1 MDSVVVMKN
10 KESLHTRTGKKVL
23 MCSAGMDSYI
33 INYLEKPDVL
43 VFVDNN
49 SNYSKIE
56 RAYLEDMKLDNLVI
70 VDNFIDHSTIEL
82 DNMIIPGRN
91 LNFAMIGAHYGEHI
105 ILGATAGDRST
116 DKDHTFSRLTSELL
130 SHIYAESHWCTKGK
144 IHIDLAYKNWTKQD
158 LVTKFVEE
166 KIKEGLDAESAVR
179 SLVEE
184 SFSCYH
190 PNEFGQCNR
199 CKPDTRKYLSI
210 LGATG
215 IDISKYYERGNKPS
229 EFFTDDVIEE
239 WISSL
244 ENDLSRGRESVET
257 VEVLKKLK
265 KQ

>member
-1 MDSVVVMKN
+1 MIN
-10 KESLHTRTGKKVL
+10 KKDLHTRTGKKVL

-56 RAYLEDMKLDNLVI
+56 RFYLESMKLDNLVI
-70 VDNFIDHSTIEL
+70 VENFIDHSSIEL
-82 DNMIIPGRN
+82 ENMIIPGRN

-116 DKDHTFSRLTSELL
+116 DKDYKFAELTSELL
-130 SHIYAESHWCTKGK
+130 SHIYSKSHWCSKGDIK
-144 IHIDLAYKNWTKQD
+144 IDLAYKDWTKQG
-158 LVTKFVEE
+158 LVAEFVKRKGE
-166 KIKEGLDAESAVR
+166 EGLDAESAVG
-179 SLVEE
+179 LLIEE

-215 IDISKYYERGNKPS
+215 IDISKYYQKGNKPS
-229 EFFTDDVIEE
+229 EYFTKEVIEE
-239 WISSL
+239 WIS
-244 ENDLSRGRESVET
+244 DLKLDPSRGRESQET
-257 VEVLKKLK
+257 IIVLEKLL
-265 KQ
+265 KQK